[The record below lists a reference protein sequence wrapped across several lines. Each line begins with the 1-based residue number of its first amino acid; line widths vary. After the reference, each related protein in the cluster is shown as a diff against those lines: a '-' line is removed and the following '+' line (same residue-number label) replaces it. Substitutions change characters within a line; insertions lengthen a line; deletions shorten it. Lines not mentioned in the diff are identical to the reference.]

1 MLALSIV
8 NPWLVFLTILQ
19 TGSPTYLAFSSP
31 GIIQQAAQL
40 TVCESICSFCSRMKR
55 GRLYACARREG
66 YNVLAMGQHLDDLA
80 ERCVVNMKIITF
92 LSLVLEAT
100 NYSTMLIII
109 FFFLSFSDCS
119 CISDKQKKRLKRN
132 TYLGLWISLQV
143 QLALGHVVFVSTTW
157 RGGGWGSFSRF
168 VFNYENHT
176 S

>member
-19 TGSPTYLAFSSP
+19 TGSPTYLALSSP

-92 LSLVLEAT
+92 LDRKNMKEV
-100 NYSTMLIII
+100 
-109 FFFLSFSDCS
+109 
-119 CISDKQKKRLKRN
+119 
-132 TYLGLWISLQV
+132 
-143 QLALGHVVFVSTTW
+143 
-157 RGGGWGSFSRF
+157 
-168 VFNYENHT
+168 
-176 S
+176 

>member
-1 MLALSIV
+1 MLVLSIV
-8 NPWLVFLTILQ
+8 NHWLVFLTILQ
-19 TGSPTYLAFSSP
+19 TGSPTYLALSSP

-119 CISDKQKKRLKRN
+119 CISDEQKKRLKRN
-132 TYLGLWISLQV
+132 AYLRLWISLQV
-143 QLALGHVVFVSTTW
+143 QLALGHVLFVSTTW
-157 RGGGWGSFSRF
+157 RGRWWGSFSRF